1 LGPLNDNLEKIT
13 ASTGKYA
20 KEVEG
25 VAAAIGKLNALGST
39 TSGNLDSQTK
49 AFDDLGKS
57 ISSISGLITNTTDVL
72 KALMSSF
79 AGENIA
85 DLIVGPFQGVKE
97 IFTGLADGAM
107 KSMQIFS
114 EIFDAPSRD
123 IRYFDDQMFSLGK
136 RFGDSV
142 GESQKFAD
150 SLKSQT
156 FSQFGT
162 TLMLTRDELK
172 KYAEASSSTNLTF
185 KDLNET
191 IETTYGSTNLLAVA
205 TAFGESTNAHA
216 GIVMRTLNDLIKKQ
230 GLSASEAADMLGLYA
245 GVAKETGLSIE
256 SVTTSLNTAVS
267 GFGKLGITADFGK
280 PALEGF
286 SRTVKEM
293 GLGLEQAG
301 SLASDLSSALA
312 GVASNY
318 STAFI
323 MSQRGGLQ
331 YGAGGGVLGSSIGL
345 QAALLEA
352 EKTGDQAQIGAELVS
367 SLRDTLA
374 SFTGGEIVT
383 VSEAAE
389 SPELQTQFYMQQQ
402 LLKSQFGLR
411 DDASATRTLELL
423 ADIDEATKTGNIDAK
438 RDLEEQLRTEVEG
451 RDRLL
456 GEFEKANRLL
466 SAQSNYLAIIARPGL
481 QELKFTGEQLR
492 ELFVDPAITVGGG
505 KAAEALGGLAEGV
518 GKGSKSILDYLDLN
532 PDKFTEVAGSYQ
544 TADRLGV
551 LEELGIDAEG
561 MTDVA
566 IERVIA
572 LYQAGNGSMGSGA
585 TSGNEELA
593 GLIGKSVS
601 ESLGGRA
608 VNVKISF
615 EGEAE
620 RILKASS
627 EMVDELGAG
636 AGGRE

>member
-1 LGPLNDNLEKIT
+1 MGPLDDNLEKT
-13 ASTGKYA
+13 KVFVKQYAAEVTKAS
-20 KEVEG
+20 E
-25 VAAAIGKLNALGST
+25 AISRLNALGST

-49 AFDDLGKS
+49 AFEDLSRS
-57 ISSISGLITNTTDVL
+57 ISGVSGLITETGSLLKSLTSSMISEDFAATIGAPFKFINDIFITMTDT
-72 KALMSSF
+72 ALGS
-79 AGENIA
+79 
-85 DLIVGPFQGVKE
+85 
-97 IFTGLADGAM
+97 M
-107 KSMQIFS
+107 KVFS
-114 EIFDAPSRD
+114 DIFDAPSRD

-142 GESQKFAD
+142 GEAEKFAD

-162 TLMLTRDELK
+162 TLKLTRDELK
-172 KYAEASSSTNLTF
+172 RYAEASSSTNLTL

-205 TAFGESTNAHA
+205 TAFGESTNTYA

-267 GFGKLGITADFGK
+267 GFGKLGVTADFGK

-438 RDLEEQLRTEVEG
+438 RDLEEQLKTEVEG

-505 KAAEALGGLAEGV
+505 KAAESLGGLAEGA
-518 GKGSKSILDYLDLN
+518 GKFSKSILDYFDLN
-532 PDKFTEVAGSYQ
+532 PDKFMEATGSYQ
-544 TADRLGV
+544 TADRLDV

-572 LYQAGNGSMGSGA
+572 LYQAGNGSTGSGA

-620 RILKASS
+620 RILRASS
-627 EMVDELGAG
+627 EVVDQIGENS
-636 AGGRE
+636 GGPR